1 MKILVSTQKDCSFIH
16 LPNNIDSGTNTQ
28 EMVAP
33 QKLLWNPH
41 SPLFLGFREYFT
53 FALQLFF
60 YFSQEYILTFILKMH
75 VTL

>member
-1 MKILVSTQKDCSFIH
+1 
-16 LPNNIDSGTNTQ
+16 
-28 EMVAP
+28 MVAP